1 VGEIAEALKR
11 QREEREATEAGAAP
25 PTTEAASPAGVTPT
39 AGALA
44 AAAAEA
50 APPHSPVV
58 PGPVTEVHALDDET
72 LDSLGKVELH
82 RHLALQVAAQL
93 ENRSARC
100 LAVVSALRDEGKTT
114 VAATLALAL
123 ASLTSHRCVALLDL
137 DMRNP
142 SIAGRLG
149 LRPAAGIEQFLLGR
163 ADIESI
169 RVPLEA
175 PQLDVYPSVEPQ
187 PSAHELM
194 ARPQLAALIELLE
207 QRYQT
212 VIIDTPPTLIVPD
225 ASMLLK
231 RVGACVAVARME
243 VSRTR
248 RIREM
253 LDILPPEVIV
263 GKVLNSAALPS
274 RDRSYYEYGYGT
286 EQDSQAEADSEPT
299 PEEVERSDA

>member
-100 LAVVSALRDEGKTT
+100 LAVVSALRD
-114 VAATLALAL
+114 
-123 ASLTSHRCVALLDL
+123 
-137 DMRNP
+137 
-142 SIAGRLG
+142 
-149 LRPAAGIEQFLLGR
+149 
-163 ADIESI
+163 
-169 RVPLEA
+169 
-175 PQLDVYPSVEPQ
+175 
-187 PSAHELM
+187 
-194 ARPQLAALIELLE
+194 
-207 QRYQT
+207 
-212 VIIDTPPTLIVPD
+212 
-225 ASMLLK
+225 
-231 RVGACVAVARME
+231 
-243 VSRTR
+243 
-248 RIREM
+248 
-253 LDILPPEVIV
+253 
-263 GKVLNSAALPS
+263 
-274 RDRSYYEYGYGT
+274 
-286 EQDSQAEADSEPT
+286 
-299 PEEVERSDA
+299 